1 MTLHQMP
8 MKLKGWTQVEDSS
21 RGVISILGTA
31 HQHFIHFPCC
41 ALADG
46 PSWSVWDWFGK

>member
-1 MTLHQMP
+1 MHIEYRGFNLPLLFHVFLNMTLHQMP

-31 HQHFIHFPCC
+31 H
-41 ALADG
+41 
-46 PSWSVWDWFGK
+46 